1 MSSAKYSWPCELAV
15 SIQSWRMTKS
25 KKPQMPQE
33 FWDWYDGIR
42 RDRDLND
49 AGMAKLAGIDQ
60 STISKARTG
69 DRPIGA
75 EALTKMA
82 DNLGVSRIF
91 VLRLGGWITKDDVPS
106 VIDSELAQLWER
118 LGEGDREEILALMK
132 VKVKRAKQQGEA
144 EKAGR

>member
-1 MSSAKYSWPCELAV
+1 MMSSAKYSGPYELSV
-15 SIQSWRMTKS
+15 SIQSWRMTKT
-25 KKPQMPQE
+25 KKPQMSQE
-33 FWDWYDGIR
+33 FWGWYDGVR

-75 EALTKMA
+75 EALTRMA

-106 VIDSELAQLWER
+106 VIDSELAQLWDR
-118 LGEGDREEILALMK
+118 LGEPDREEIIAMMK
-132 VKVKRAKQQGEA
+132 VKVKRER
-144 EKAGR
+144 AGGSTKTGR

>member
-1 MSSAKYSWPCELAV
+1 MSSAN
-15 SIQSWRMTKS
+15 
-25 KKPQMPQE
+25 
-33 FWDWYDGIR
+33 
-42 RDRDLND
+42 RDLND